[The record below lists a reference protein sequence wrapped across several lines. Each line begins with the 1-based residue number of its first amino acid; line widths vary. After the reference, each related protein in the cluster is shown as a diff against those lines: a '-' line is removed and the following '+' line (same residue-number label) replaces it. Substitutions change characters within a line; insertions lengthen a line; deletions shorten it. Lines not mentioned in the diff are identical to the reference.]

1 MDEHSYDDTDLAA
14 LDLGELFAGG
24 ITDGTLSP
32 ELQGIGSV
40 AAAVQL
46 EKDLVGRS
54 QLGHTIRV
62 LKGHA
67 PWDEPPPPA
76 LAYLVDRGTSACRTE
91 ADRAAFVRWLGLVAN
106 VMTLRARVAQ
116 ARWR

>member
-1 MDEHSYDDTDLAA
+1 MDDHSYDDDDLAA

-24 ITDGTLSP
+24 IADGTLSP
-32 ELQGIGSV
+32 EVQGIGSV

-46 EKDLVGRS
+46 ENDLVGRG
-54 QLGHTIRV
+54 QLAHTIRD
-62 LKGHA
+62 LKGHE
-67 PWDEPPPPA
+67 PPEEPPPPA
-76 LAYLVDRGTSACRTE
+76 LAYLVDRGLSACETD